1 MKNKMMM
8 AAVLATAFSASNVA
22 ANDFD
27 GFYLGGAIGTTG
39 IDDGGLYDNTLE
51 PITVNADDSTFKVI
65 AGYQFNRIVAVEAQY
80 TKYGDVVAKNVLTQ
94 DTYTWKPTAFSI
106 SANLGY
112 TFDNGIRPFGIIGLS
127 SIDLDQ
133 SLPALQDDS
142 GEGVRFGMGVEY
154 TPPQNR
160 NVSFKLGYEAD
171 AFVIESASVY
181 DSDKD
186 IVIDSFYAAVAYR
199 F

>member
-39 IDDGGLYDNTLE
+39 IDDGGLYDNTLQ

-80 TKYGDVVAKNVLTQ
+80 TKYGDVVAKNVATQ

-112 TFDNGIRPFGIIGLS
+112 TFDNGIRPFGIIGLA

-133 SLPALQDDS
+133 SLPLLQDDS

-154 TPPQNR
+154 TPPQSR

-171 AFVIESASVY
+171 AFVIESASAF

>member
-1 MKNKMMM
+1 MKKTMLM
-8 AAVLATAFSASNVA
+8 AAVVASSFVATNTF
-22 ANDFD
+22 ANEVE

-39 IDDGGLYDNTLE
+39 IDDGGLYSGTLA
-51 PITVNADDSTFKVI
+51 PITVKAEDSTFKVI
-65 AGYQFNRIVAVEAQY
+65 AGYQFNRIVTIEAQY
-80 TKYGDVVAKNVLTQ
+80 TNYGDIVAKNALNQ
-94 DTYTWKPTAFSI
+94 STYTWSPTAFSV

-112 TFDNGIRPFGIIGLS
+112 TFENGVRPFGIIGLA

-133 SLPALQDDS
+133 SLPMLQDDS
-142 GEGVRFGMGVEY
+142 GEGVRLGFGVEY
-154 TPPQNR
+154 TPASIG

-171 AFVIESASVY
+171 AFTIESASVY

>member
-1 MKNKMMM
+1 MKNKMMV
-8 AAVLATAFSASNVA
+8 AAALVTAMSAGNVLANEV
-22 ANDFD
+22 D
-27 GFYLGGAIGTTG
+27 GFYLGGAIGTIG
-39 IDDGGLYDNTLE
+39 IDDGGLYDNTLQ
-51 PITVNADDSTFKVI
+51 PITVDADDSTFKVI

-80 TKYGDVVAKNVLTQ
+80 TKYGDVVAKNAITQ

-112 TFDNGIRPFGIIGLS
+112 TFDNGFRPFGIIGLA

-133 SLPALQDDS
+133 SLPLLQDDS
-142 GEGVRFGMGVEY
+142 GEGVRYGMGVEY
-154 TPPQNR
+154 TPPQYG

-171 AFVIESASVY
+171 AFVIESASAF